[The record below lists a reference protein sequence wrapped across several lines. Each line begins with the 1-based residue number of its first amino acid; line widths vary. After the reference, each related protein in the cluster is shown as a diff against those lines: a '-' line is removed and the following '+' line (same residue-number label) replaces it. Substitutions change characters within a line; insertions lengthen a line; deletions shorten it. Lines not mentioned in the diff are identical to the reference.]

1 VKKVR
6 RYTKEEARKKVAD
19 GRHRIEIDLP
29 LRAALKCCPAA
40 SDITCEIA
48 MVDEVLQGAE
58 ICAQETPKEIQ
69 SLCCEATEDV
79 PVLGECAPDDKDQ
92 MQSAEIGV
100 GNRTS
105 PQSQTE
111 EEPGQNANTVDVHE
125 EESRQTLGKADGHN
139 EQTGRT
145 VNTVAVNEGGLSQIV
160 ESVSVREGEPA
171 EVVDAP
177 HVLRARD
184 RDRQSEDDDVL
195 EDNESSLDVRA
206 DEEDASQ
213 AKAGDANGPSEDKA
227 WHEADELP
235 HVQEVEDLHAKSDQ
249 DVEAKPGQD
258 DNGKAHDDEDGEVD
272 ECEDAEW
279 EQEEKMEEEASL
291 LLASYTYA
299 ADGFEEDEE
308 EKEEDEY
315 EETFEDDFDACS
327 DVEDTLA
334 EE

>member
-1 VKKVR
+1 
-6 RYTKEEARKKVAD
+6 
-19 GRHRIEIDLP
+19 
-29 LRAALKCCPAA
+29 
-40 SDITCEIA
+40 

-58 ICAQETPKEIQ
+58 IYAQETPKEIQ

-111 EEPGQNANTVDVHE
+111 EE
-125 EESRQTLGKADGHN
+125 ESRQTLGKADGHN

-145 VNTVAVNEGGLSQIV
+145 VNTVAVNEGGLGQIV
-160 ESVSVREGEPA
+160 ESVGVREEEPA

-184 RDRQSEDDDVL
+184 SDCQSEDDDVL
-195 EDNESSLDVRA
+195 EDNESSLDVKA

-213 AKAGDANGPSEDKA
+213 AKAGDATGPSVDKA
-227 WHEADELP
+227 WHEANELP

-258 DNGKAHDDEDGEVD
+258 ENGKAHDEDGEVD